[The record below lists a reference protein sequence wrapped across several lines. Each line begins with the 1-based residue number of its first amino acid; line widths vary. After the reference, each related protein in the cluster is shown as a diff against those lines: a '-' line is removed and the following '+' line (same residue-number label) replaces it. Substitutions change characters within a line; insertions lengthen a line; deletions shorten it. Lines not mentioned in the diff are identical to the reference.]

1 MKQLKTLLKLLTV
14 FACIGMLMSCEDWWG
29 NYPIGLPP
37 KYIHSKPFAIP
48 VNAHFNTTFHKDEI
62 LTGYIDLKGPVYQ
75 IVQTG
80 SGTDDEI
87 GYFQI
92 KLTCCWSIT
101 DCIPGRSG
109 GYLTDG
115 MGNTLYIKCKE
126 NLAAGDLTDNFPPDQ
141 TYIYGKF
148 EFTGGTGRFEGA
160 TGEGTIDC
168 LVTNDGKAAAM
179 SHHWMG
185 YVKYAEPH

>member
-1 MKQLKTLLKLLTV
+1 
-14 FACIGMLMSCEDWWG
+14 MSCEDWYG

-37 KYIHSKPFAIP
+37 KFVHSKPFAIP
-48 VNAHFNTTFHKDEI
+48 VNAYFNTTFYKNIKPDGHSDM
-62 LTGYIDLKGPVYQ
+62 KGPVYQ
-75 IVQTG
+75 MVQTG
-80 SGTDDEI
+80 SGTDGEI

-92 KLTCCWSIT
+92 RLTCFWSVT

-115 MGNTLYIKCKE
+115 MGSTLFIKCKE
-126 NLAAGDLTDNFPPDQ
+126 NLAVGDLTDNFPPDK
-141 TYIYGKF
+141 TNICGKF
-148 EFTGGTGRFEGA
+148 EFIGGTGRFEGA

-179 SHHWMG
+179 SHHWEG
-185 YVKYAEPH
+185 SIKYAKLN

>member
-1 MKQLKTLLKLLTV
+1 M
-14 FACIGMLMSCEDWWG
+14 MSCEDWYG

-37 KYIHSKPFAIP
+37 KFIHSKPFEIP
-48 VNAHFNTTFHKDEI
+48 VDAYFNATFHKNEI
-62 LTGYIDLKGPVYQ
+62 LNGFMDLKGPVYQ
-75 IVQTG
+75 MVQTG

-92 KLTCCWSIT
+92 RLSCCWSVT

-109 GYLTDG
+109 GSLTDG
-115 MGNTLYIKCKE
+115 MGNTLYIRCKE
-126 NLAAGDLTDNFPPDQ
+126 NLAVGDLTDDFPPDQ

-168 LVTNDGKAAAM
+168 LVTNDSSAAAM
-179 SHHWMG
+179 SHHWTG
-185 YVKYAEPH
+185 YIKYARPY